1 MSTRKKRG
9 IARRYDAF
17 IDQNTGRGTERD
29 KLSGISGTDE
39 SISPKDARRLYRSN
53 GFIQTVADSPAEDAT
68 KEWIEIETNRED
80 IQASRLIMNRLEDL
94 KIRQKILKLIRYSR
108 MYCEGAV
115 LYYCIKTDIP
125 ETDLSKPIENI
136 LSLEAVNV
144 VGADRFSVQFQNYD
158 PLHPDYSKPSIV
170 ISGKELHPQRYS
182 WLVNQLI
189 DEDQKGI
196 SVVQTVYDAV
206 KAQDTALWSVNSII
220 YELAVTVFK
229 SPRIAGMD
237 PEEIF
242 DFIAKFKAVYS
253 TQSAVAAAP
262 DEDIDKKTIA
272 MQGAKELFDYIFE
285 NMSGLSRIPKSRLMG
300 QAQGVIKSGEYDMLS
315 YYDTVA
321 RLQENE
327 LRPILEKIITFIVHE
342 QNGELRKK
350 LGLNAAGLDWKLKF
364 RSLWKMDEA
373 EEADIELKHAQADQI
388 YVQTTVAAP
397 AEIRKR
403 RFEHLEEYTFE
414 EAPIDFN
421 GETAQPVQNPQ
432 NGEMPKNA

>member
-1 MSTRKKRG
+1 
-9 IARRYDAF
+9 
-17 IDQNTGRGTERD
+17 
-29 KLSGISGTDE
+29 
-39 SISPKDARRLYRSN
+39 
-53 GFIQTVADSPAEDAT
+53 
-68 KEWIEIETNRED
+68 
-80 IQASRLIMNRLEDL
+80 
-94 KIRQKILKLIRYSR
+94 
-108 MYCEGAV
+108 
-115 LYYCIKTDIP
+115 
-125 ETDLSKPIENI
+125 
-136 LSLEAVNV
+136 
-144 VGADRFSVQFQNYD
+144 
-158 PLHPDYSKPSIV
+158 
-170 ISGKELHPQRYS
+170 
-182 WLVNQLI
+182 
-189 DEDQKGI
+189 
-196 SVVQTVYDAV
+196 
-206 KAQDTALWSVNSII
+206 
-220 YELAVTVFK
+220 
-229 SPRIAGMD
+229 MD
-237 PEEIF
+237 PDEIF

-300 QAQGVIKSGEYDMLS
+300 QAQGVIKSGQYDMLS

-421 GETAQPVQNPQ
+421 AETAQPVQNPQ